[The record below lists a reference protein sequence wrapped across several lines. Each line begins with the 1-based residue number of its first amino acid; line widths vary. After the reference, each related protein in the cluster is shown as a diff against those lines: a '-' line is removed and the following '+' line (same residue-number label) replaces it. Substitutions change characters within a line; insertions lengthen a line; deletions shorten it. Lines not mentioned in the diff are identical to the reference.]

1 MANSPTLLLRIRLSP
16 QATWHW
22 LSVREIASHVH
33 ETQSVEV
40 LGEGSTLCGAEHAE
54 QLCPQ
59 ASFRVTRQL
68 NAFHLGLEQCLFYLV
83 EGLVSL
89 CSCNR
94 PLPPRPF
101 PAPLC

>member
-40 LGEGSTLCGAEHAE
+40 LGGGQYSVWH
-54 QLCPQ
+54 
-59 ASFRVTRQL
+59 
-68 NAFHLGLEQCLFYLV
+68 
-83 EGLVSL
+83 
-89 CSCNR
+89 
-94 PLPPRPF
+94 
-101 PAPLC
+101 